1 MKKNDLFLL
10 RRFAARIRE
19 TFVNPQIWAFGS
31 RVRGTAVSES
41 DLDVCVVLDNC
52 NSLARALVSEI
63 AWEVGFDAE
72 VVISTIVF
80 TREEFENGPPSAS
93 PLVQAIRLEGIAA

>member
-1 MKKNDLFLL
+1 MD
-10 RRFAARIRE
+10 
-19 TFVNPQIWAFGS
+19 
-31 RVRGTAVSES
+31 
-41 DLDVCVVLDNC
+41 
-52 NSLARALVSEI
+52 RALVSEI
-63 AWEVGFDAE
+63 AWEAGFDAG

>member
-1 MKKNDLFLL
+1 MDKNDLLLL
-10 RRFAARIRE
+10 RRFSAKIKDA
-19 TFVNPQIWAFGS
+19 FANPQIWAFGS
-31 RVRGTAVSES
+31 RVRGTAVPES
-41 DLDVCVVLDNC
+41 DLDICVVLDNF
-52 NSLARALVSEI
+52 NSMDRALVSEI
-63 AWEVGFDAE
+63 AWEAGFDAG